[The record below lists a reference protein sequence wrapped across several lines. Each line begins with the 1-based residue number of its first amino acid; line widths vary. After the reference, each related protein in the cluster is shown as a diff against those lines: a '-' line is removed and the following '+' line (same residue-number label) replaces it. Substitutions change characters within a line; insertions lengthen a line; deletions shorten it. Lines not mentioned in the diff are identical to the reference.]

1 MKANQRKNSRFSVQD
16 DVIAAL
22 KNGFTKIGK
31 VKDISTGGLSF
42 EHIEN
47 EISKHESFERNIILL
62 VNGFCL
68 PKVPCRV
75 VYDIPVSTS
84 DEYQAFPVLFITRR
98 CGVKF
103 ERLSEDQKME
113 LDRFIETYTQGNAP

>member
-1 MKANQRKNSRFSVQD
+1 MRTNERKNSRFLVQD
-16 DVIAAL
+16 DVIIAL

-47 EISKHESFERNIILL
+47 GISKYDSCERNLVLL
-62 VNGFCL
+62 VNGLCL

-84 DEYQAFPVLFITRR
+84 DEYQVFPILFITRR

-103 ERLSEDQKME
+103 ERLSEDRKME
-113 LDRFIETYTQGNAP
+113 LDRFIKTYTQGNAP

>member
-1 MKANQRKNSRFSVQD
+1 MVRD
-16 DVIAAL
+16 DVIVAL

-31 VKDISTGGLSF
+31 VEDISTGGLSF

-47 EISKHESFERNIILL
+47 KISNDDSFENNIILL
-62 VNGFCL
+62 VDGLRL

-75 VYDIPVSTS
+75 VYDIPVSMS
-84 DEYQAFPVLFITRR
+84 DEYQVSPVLFITRR
-98 CGVKF
+98 CGVEF
-103 ERLSEDQKME
+103 DRLSEDQKME